1 MTSRAPKRN
10 LLLDLLNEADFVE
23 FLNAQ
28 TAGARNGDFVGFE
41 NIRSEYRSNRC
52 REKQAK
58 VDSIVIK
65 AAAEHWEF
73 VSPLLRKPRNED
85 DYDLLALALD
95 ELLEMTGG
103 DETNPLMSLV
113 DIIGD
118 WIEEWDH
125 KHHPMPEA
133 TGAEVLGYMMRE
145 HGLTQSDLPGVG
157 PQSVVSEILSGKR
170 QLNLR
175 QIRWLAE
182 RFGTSVETF
191 I

>member
-1 MTSRAPKRN
+1 MSV
-10 LLLDLLNEADFVE
+10 L
-23 FLNAQ
+23 
-28 TAGARNGDFVGFE
+28 
-41 NIRSEYRSNRC
+41 
-52 REKQAK
+52 
-58 VDSIVIK
+58 IK
-65 AAAEHWEF
+65 NAAEHWEF
-73 VSPLLRKPRNED
+73 VSPLLRKPKNED
-85 DYDLLALALD
+85 DYDTLVQALD
-95 ELLEMTGG
+95 ELLEMTGV
-103 DETNPLMSLV
+103 DESHPLMSLV

-182 RFGTSVETF
+182 RFNVPVDVF

>member
-1 MTSRAPKRN
+1 MSV
-10 LLLDLLNEADFVE
+10 L
-23 FLNAQ
+23 
-28 TAGARNGDFVGFE
+28 
-41 NIRSEYRSNRC
+41 
-52 REKQAK
+52 
-58 VDSIVIK
+58 IK
-65 AAAEHWEF
+65 NAAEHWEF
-73 VSPLLRKPRNED
+73 VSPLLRKPKNED
-85 DYDLLALALD
+85 DYDTLVQALD
-95 ELLEMTGG
+95 ELLDMTGI
-103 DETNPLMSLV
+103 DESHPLMSLV

-125 KHHPMPEA
+125 KHRPMPEA

-175 QIRWLAE
+175 QVRWLAE
-182 RFGTSVETF
+182 RFGVPVEVF